1 MSMNAAGT
9 ERALRP
15 FFRIPLVL
23 TLAIALL
30 GPLAH
35 GIAAQSGTQGEWTT
49 LPYPMPINPVHL
61 ALMNNGKVLVVSGSG
76 NVAAETNYRVAVWDP
91 LQGSIAT
98 QTLAWD
104 MFCNGMVT
112 LPDGRVFV
120 DGGNLQYDPFHGQL
134 RTAAFDP
141 NAGLFTDL
149 ENMAHGRWY
158 PTVTELGDGRIM
170 AFSGLTE
177 TGATN
182 TAVELYSPGTGWSQ
196 EYPAGWTPPLYP
208 RMHLLPNGTVFYSGS
223 SRASRIFNP
232 STRTW
237 SSTTATTNYAGT
249 RTYGTSVL
257 LPLSPADGYRA
268 RVMIFGGGNPSTAT
282 TEVIEPLAA
291 TPAWSVGPAMSQP
304 RIEMNA
310 TILPNGKILAV
321 GGSLN
326 DEDTA
331 TASLNADLYDPAT
344 NAFSSA
350 GANVYPRLYHSGSL
364 LLPDATVALL
374 GGNPVRGSYEGHIE
388 IYSPAYLFNADGTRA
403 ARPGISGV
411 STAAV
416 DLGSTFQVFTT
427 DAASVGSV
435 VLVRPGAPTHAFDMD
450 QRLVMLNFSA
460 GANTLDVTAP
470 PNGNIAPPGFYML
483 FLLNRAGVPS
493 VASFVHLGPA
503 PVNQPPTAA
512 ITSPS
517 ANVTIA
523 GGQSVSFSGTGTD
536 SDGVISAYTWSF
548 PGATPSSST
557 QASPGSVTYS
567 TAGIFVASLT
577 VTDDGGLVSPAATRT
592 VVVTG
597 GDFDVAATPASA
609 IIARD
614 GGATYSVAVTAEPGF
629 AGTTTLSVSG
639 LPKQA
644 TAKFAPSSV
653 VNSGTSTLTVDTKKQ
668 VARGTYT
675 LTITGASGGRTHS
688 ATVTMVV
695 Q

>member
-557 QASPGSVTYS
+557 QASAGSVTYS
-567 TAGIFVASLT
+567 TAGTFVASLT

-614 GGATYSVAVTAEPGF
+614 GGATYSVAVTAGPGF